1 MVKLSFPKM
10 AKRLM
15 IVIVGV
21 GIGSLAGLVIS
32 ALGAGS
38 LGLIIGAVA
47 GGVIPLL
54 ILGPPGK

>member
-1 MVKLSFPKM
+1 M
-10 AKRLM
+10 AKRIM
-15 IVIVGV
+15 IVVVGI

-32 ALGAGS
+32 ALGAGRI
-38 LGLIIGAVA
+38 GLIIGAIA

>member
-1 MVKLSFPKM
+1 MVKDILTM
-10 AKRLM
+10 AKRIM
-15 IVIVGV
+15 IVIVGI

-32 ALGAGS
+32 ALGAGNV
-38 LGLIIGAVA
+38 GLIIGAVA

>member
-1 MVKLSFPKM
+1 M

-15 IVIVGV
+15 IVIVGI
-21 GIGSLAGLVIS
+21 GIGSLAGLLIS
-32 ALGAGS
+32 ALGAGNV
-38 LGLIIGAVA
+38 GLIIGAVA

>member
-1 MVKLSFPKM
+1 M

-15 IVIVGV
+15 IVIVGI

-32 ALGAGS
+32 ALGGGN
-38 LGLIIGAVA
+38 LGLLIGAVA